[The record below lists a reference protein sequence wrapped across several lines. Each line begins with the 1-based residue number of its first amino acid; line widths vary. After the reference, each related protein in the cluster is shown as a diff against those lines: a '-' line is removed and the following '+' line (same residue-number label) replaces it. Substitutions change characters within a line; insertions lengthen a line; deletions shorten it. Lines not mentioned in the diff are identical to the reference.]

1 LGQGWLLDFFDPPAA
16 ASPCHLTSP
25 HLAYHLLGQQRAK
38 RQLLSVALMM
48 RYKWQLLQQFIFNIN
63 LHFQILVIFNY
74 FIQNTISYFTLT

>member
-1 LGQGWLLDFFDPPAA
+1 V
-16 ASPCHLTSP
+16 SP

-74 FIQNTISYFTLT
+74 FIYFIQNTISYFTLI